1 MTTNTIDCRSKIGLT
16 IGLIDSLMS
25 ISGSLIDRLMIPY
38 DLEEHKLIE
47 EALSDLKSD
56 PNLKRLL
63 ATAR

>member
-1 MTTNTIDCRSKIGLT
+1 MSKETVDCRSQVGLT

-25 ISGSLIDRLMIPY
+25 ISGSIVDRLMLPY
-38 DLEEHKLIE
+38 GLSDHKLIE

-63 ATAR
+63 ATAK